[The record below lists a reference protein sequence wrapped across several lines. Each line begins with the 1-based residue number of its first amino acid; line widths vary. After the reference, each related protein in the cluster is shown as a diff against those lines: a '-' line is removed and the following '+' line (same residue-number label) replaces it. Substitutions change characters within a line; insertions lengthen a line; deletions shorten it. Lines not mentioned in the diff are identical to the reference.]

1 MAEPGVE
8 GGAAGT
14 PWAEV
19 GVSRHGWAAGGGR
32 VVPVQADRRTCVCSR
47 GPGTALGPCGTQLQ
61 ALTTRAPWT
70 RWPGASRAPGRAQ
83 RKTRTRPKHAGTGLK
98 SASHPQ
104 GCPVVRSITVNDS
117 GTDYNPNE
125 TESGVCVHEP
135 TNGRGGRGPSR
146 WHWTPPCAPWSQP
159 TQARN
164 RNHANQCGRGK
175 GRLPESVSRG
185 GASLRRGLAGS
196 ASIAAPTGHG
206 PCHRQVPPGE
216 GAQEGHS
223 TARALRGG
231 WGGGP
236 GQQS

>member
-1 MAEPGVE
+1 MWR
-8 GGAAGT
+8 GGGWD
-14 PWAEV
+14 PV
-19 GVSRHGWAAGGGR
+19 GRGRGVSARMGRRGWTRGSSAGRQTDLR
-32 VVPVQADRRTCVCSR
+32 VFSGSRDGTGPMWHPTPGSDHQGSLDEMAGSISCARTCPKKDKDTSEAR
-47 GPGTALGPCGTQLQ
+47 GNRLENV
-61 ALTTRAPWT
+61 
-70 RWPGASRAPGRAQ
+70 
-83 RKTRTRPKHAGTGLK
+83 
-98 SASHPQ
+98 
-104 GCPVVRSITVNDS
+104 PVVRSITVNDS

-146 WHWTPPCAPWSQP
+146 WHWTPPCGPWSQP

-164 RNHANQCGRGK
+164 RNHANQCGRGE
-175 GRLPESVSRG
+175 GRPPESVSRG

-231 WGGGP
+231 RGGRSRP
-236 GQQS
+236 AVMRKRHTETT